1 MNYEEAKALQES
13 WGDKPCDH
21 RSFTDKYLFGS
32 KTGDFVCEQC
42 GKFFTQRQ
50 KAQRARSKESPKLDK
65 LLEQNALIKDRLAVL
80 TKRKDL
86 LDELG
91 KQDVSSSMLDP
102 FIQEQ
107 ESLIALADQLIKEI
121 GAG

>member
-1 MNYEEAKALQES
+1 VDYQEAKELQER
-13 WGDKPCDH
+13 WGDQPCNH
-21 RSFTDKYLFGS
+21 PSFTDKYLFGS

-50 KAQRARSKESPKLDK
+50 KAQRARSQESPKLDK
-65 LLEQNALIKDRLAVL
+65 LLEQNGVIKDRLAVL

-86 LDELG
+86 LAQFYG
-91 KQDVSSSMLDP
+91 QDGSSSGLDP
-102 FIQEQ
+102 FIQQQ
-107 ESLIALADQLIKEI
+107 ESLIALADQLIKDI